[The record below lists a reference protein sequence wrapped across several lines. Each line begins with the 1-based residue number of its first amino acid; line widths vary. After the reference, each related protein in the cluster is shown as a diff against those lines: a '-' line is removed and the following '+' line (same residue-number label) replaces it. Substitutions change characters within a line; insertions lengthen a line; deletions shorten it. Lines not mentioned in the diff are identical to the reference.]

1 MAEQSLQ
8 VNGKKSTKITNFLS
22 FDDVLVNNRK
32 HTRTFYDKICLIT
45 ELFAWRNWTL
55 FSDFNFRH
63 FGYKVCRL
71 VIFVAGGGSNN
82 SKT

>member
-45 ELFAWRNWTL
+45 ELFA
-55 FSDFNFRH
+55 
-63 FGYKVCRL
+63 
-71 VIFVAGGGSNN
+71 
-82 SKT
+82 